1 LTAVAK
7 ELAVYGDPVDSKVC
21 LALLF
26 FWIIKLEPDSFYLM
40 RVKASLV
47 HHYSY
52 SFFFLLMVHIYVSW
66 LQAGQ
71 GAKLLNILA
80 KYCEGKC

>member
-1 LTAVAK
+1 
-7 ELAVYGDPVDSKVC
+7 
-21 LALLF
+21 
-26 FWIIKLEPDSFYLM
+26 M

-52 SFFFLLMVHIYVSW
+52 SFCFLPMVHLYVSW

-80 KYCEGKC
+80 KYCEGKY